1 LIVNGRSS
9 IGVLKYRFLPEALLV
24 VASLILCFV
33 MIEVWLRVFY
43 PSPLY
48 VWSEV
53 QKARPAVFTEHDVT
67 IGWKGRPN
75 IRAVQTTSAYQTVIE
90 HNSQGFRDIE
100 HGEHVEATP
109 AIVFLGDSFTW
120 GFETDFED
128 MFVNRLRQ
136 RLSKYR
142 VFNLAQSRYGTDQE
156 LLTFQNWHTRNPVE
170 LVVVMFYAND
180 IADNN
185 SDERWGYP
193 KPLFQV
199 RDGELVLTNVP
210 VPQPAEHVDRE
221 WQPSPFRTIA
231 QSVLDSTM
239 KSQAVNELVW
249 RLAYLRRTWRSRPLP
264 DDSINTAT
272 DMTVTR
278 ALLRQFKSEAEAR
291 GARVVVVAIP
301 HPNEIYGVTGQTPF
315 PENLEAVAR
324 ALNISYLDLAPA
336 LLASSKRTYHRHGI
350 HWNAHGHKVAANA
363 LEKYL
368 DTAHAIRFDAP

>member
-1 LIVNGRSS
+1 M
-9 IGVLKYRFLPEALLV
+9 GVRTYRFSQKALLV
-24 VASLILCFV
+24 SAVLVLCFV
-33 MIEVWLRVFY
+33 VIEVWLRVFP
-43 PSPLY
+43 PSPLH
-48 VWSEV
+48 VWSDV
-53 QKARPAVFTEHDVT
+53 RMSTPAVFTEHDVT

-75 IRAVQTTSAYQTVIE
+75 IRAVQTTPAYQTVIE

-100 HGEHVEATP
+100 HGEHDEVNR

-120 GFETDFED
+120 GFEADFED

-136 RLSKYR
+136 RLSKYT

-185 SDERWGYP
+185 SDERWDYP

-210 VPQPAEHVDRE
+210 VPKPAEHVTHE
-221 WQPSPFRTIA
+221 WQPGLFRTIA
-231 QSVLDSTM
+231 GSVLDSAM
-239 KSQAVNELVW
+239 NSRAINELVW
-249 RLAYLRRTWRSRPLP
+249 RLAYLRRTWRSRTQPE
-264 DDSINTAT
+264 DSTNTAT

-278 ALLRQFKSEAEAR
+278 FTLRELKREAEAR
-291 GARVVVVAIP
+291 GARLAVVAIP
-301 HPNEIYGVTGQTPF
+301 HLKEIYEAGGPTPF

-324 ALNISYLDLAPA
+324 ALNISYLDLVPA
-336 LLASSKRTYHRHGI
+336 LLASKKRTYHRRGFHL
-350 HWNAHGHKVAANA
+350 NSHGHLVVANA

-368 DTAHAIRFDAP
+368 ETVQAISFDTPEP